1 MVSYRMLKRR
11 KEVLGR
17 FIMKLRMIVDTVMLV
32 LFLAILDYR
41 QIGSS
46 HHEIFGMIFFVIVIF
61 HNYLNRQWYKSLPRG
76 RWNWDRR
83 FTFLIDVVLIGSF
96 LAVMITA
103 PLISYKLS
111 LDINAPLIVHKIHR
125 IGGYVM
131 LVAIGLHLGIH
142 WSALLPRFKKAL
154 HLGNTKTISIFLKVL
169 AVALAAAGIYFS
181 FGFHMGNRIF
191 LLPVTGTRMRA
202 PNVPAFVL
210 AHLTIAI
217 LYAEIS
223 YYIQK
228 FIKSSGR
235 RPRAVKK

>member
-1 MVSYRMLKRR
+1 MK
-11 KEVLGR
+11 KR
-17 FIMKLRMIVDTVMLV
+17 FILDMTMLFVFLIVVGYKPLGNYWHETLGMV
-32 LFLAILDYR
+32 LFVLVFL
-41 QIGSS
+41 
-46 HHEIFGMIFFVIVIF
+46 
-61 HNYLNRQWYKSLPRG
+61 HNYWNRQWYKSLPRG

-111 LDINAPLIVHKIHR
+111 LDINAPLIVHRIHR

-154 HLGNTKTISIFLKVL
+154 HLGNKKTVSIFVKVL
-169 AVALAAAGIYFS
+169 AVVLAAAGIYFS
-181 FGFHMGNRIF
+181 FGFHIGNRIF

-202 PNVPAFVL
+202 PNVPAFAL

-223 YYIQK
+223 YYMQK

-235 RPRAVKK
+235 KPRPVKK

>member
-1 MVSYRMLKRR
+1 
-11 KEVLGR
+11 
-17 FIMKLRMIVDTVMLV
+17 MKLRMIVDTVMLV

-111 LDINAPLIVHKIHR
+111 LDINAPLIVHRIHR

-131 LVAIGLHLGIH
+131 LVAIGLPLERSS
-142 WSALLPRFKKAL
+142 SAFQEGSAPGKYED
-154 HLGNTKTISIFLKVL
+154 
-169 AVALAAAGIYFS
+169 YFY
-181 FGFHMGNRIF
+181 F
-191 LLPVTGTRMRA
+191 P
-202 PNVPAFVL
+202 
-210 AHLTIAI
+210 
-217 LYAEIS
+217 
-223 YYIQK
+223 
-228 FIKSSGR
+228 
-235 RPRAVKK
+235 

>member
-1 MVSYRMLKRR
+1 
-11 KEVLGR
+11 
-17 FIMKLRMIVDTVMLV
+17 MIVDTVMLV

-83 FTFLIDVVLIGSF
+83 FTFLINVVLIGSF

-111 LDINAPLIVHKIHR
+111 LDINAPLIVHRIHR

-154 HLGNTKTISIFLKVL
+154 HLGNKKTVSIFLKVL
-169 AVALAAAGIYFS
+169 LWY
-181 FGFHMGNRIF
+181 
-191 LLPVTGTRMRA
+191 
-202 PNVPAFVL
+202 
-210 AHLTIAI
+210 
-217 LYAEIS
+217 
-223 YYIQK
+223 
-228 FIKSSGR
+228 
-235 RPRAVKK
+235 

>member
-1 MVSYRMLKRR
+1 
-11 KEVLGR
+11 
-17 FIMKLRMIVDTVMLV
+17 MKLRMIVDTVMLV

-111 LDINAPLIVHKIHR
+111 LDINAPLIVHRIHR

-131 LVAIGLHLGIH
+131 LVAIG
-142 WSALLPRFKKAL
+142 L

-202 PNVPAFVL
+202 PNVPAFAL

-223 YYIQK
+223 YYMQK

-235 RPRAVKK
+235 KPRAVKK

>member
-1 MVSYRMLKRR
+1 
-11 KEVLGR
+11 
-17 FIMKLRMIVDTVMLV
+17 MKLRMIVDTVMLV

-111 LDINAPLIVHKIHR
+111 LDINAPLIVHRIHR
-125 IGGYVM
+125 IGG
-131 LVAIGLHLGIH
+131 LCDARCNWAAPGDPLERSS
-142 WSALLPRFKKAL
+142 SAFQEGSAPGKYED
-154 HLGNTKTISIFLKVL
+154 
-169 AVALAAAGIYFS
+169 YFY
-181 FGFHMGNRIF
+181 F
-191 LLPVTGTRMRA
+191 P
-202 PNVPAFVL
+202 
-210 AHLTIAI
+210 
-217 LYAEIS
+217 
-223 YYIQK
+223 
-228 FIKSSGR
+228 
-235 RPRAVKK
+235 

>member
-1 MVSYRMLKRR
+1 
-11 KEVLGR
+11 
-17 FIMKLRMIVDTVMLV
+17 MKLRMIVDTVMLV

-111 LDINAPLIVHKIHR
+111 LDINAPLIVHRIHR

-154 HLGNTKTISIFLKVL
+154 HLGNKKTVSIFLKVL
-169 AVALAAAGIYFS
+169 AVVLAAAGIYFS
-181 FGFHMGNRIF
+181 FGFHIGNRIF

-202 PNVPAFVL
+202 PNVPAFAL